1 MKLLPVAL
9 LISLLVS
16 GCSKTDEA
24 SDSSTPPTNN
34 YSSGNPVTAPVD
46 YLGAVSKA
54 QQHSIGTI
62 DIASVTSAI
71 NLYYAS
77 EGSFPKSLQEA
88 VEAGYLGKIPD
99 APYGKKL
106 KYDPKTGTV
115 TIVPAAK

>member
-1 MKLLPVAL
+1 MKYIPVVL
-9 LISLLVS
+9 LISLFAS
-16 GCSKTDEA
+16 GCSKNEEA
-24 SDSSTPPTNN
+24 STAAPATND
-34 YSSGNPVTAPVD
+34 YSSGNPITAPVD

-77 EGSFPKSLQEA
+77 EGSYPKSLQEA
-88 VEAGYLGKIPD
+88 VETGYLGKIPD

-106 KYDPKTGTV
+106 NYDPKTGVV
-115 TIVPAAK
+115 TIIPSTK